1 MFLLLEYSP
10 LVAFGVGYW
19 LGGIYVATISLMVAV
34 TLMLAIIW
42 LWKRRV
48 TTMNVISTVLVLVF
62 GSATLLLHNVRFIQW
77 KPSVFLWLLGAA
89 FFGSVFI
96 GAQPLAQ
103 RMLQP
108 VVGDAR
114 VDRRAWLKVNATS
127 VVFCVSAGIANLLVA
142 YRASEA
148 TWVKVKLLGLPGA
161 MFLLMLAQVWW
172 LLNLN
177 RGDTEK

>member
-10 LVAFGVGYW
+10 LIAFAAGYW
-19 LGGIYVATISLMVAV
+19 LGGIYVATVSLMVAM

-62 GSATLLLHNVRFIQW
+62 GSATLLLHNARFIQW

-89 FFGSVFI
+89 FLGSVFI

-108 VVGDAR
+108 VLGDAQ
-114 VDRRAWLKVNATS
+114 VDRRSWLKVNATS
-127 VVFCVSAGIANLLVA
+127 VVFCLVAGFANLLVA

-148 TWVKVKLLGLPGA
+148 TWVKVKVFGLTGA
-161 MFLLMLAQVWW
+161 MFLFLLAQVWW
-172 LLNLN
+172 LLSMN
-177 RGDTEK
+177 RGDTRK

>member
-10 LVAFGVGYW
+10 LIAFAVGYW
-19 LGGIYVATISLMVAV
+19 LGGMYVATGTLMVAMP
-34 TLMLAIIW
+34 LMLAIVW

-48 TTMNVISTVLVLVF
+48 STMNMVSTALVLAL
-62 GSATLLLHNVRFIQW
+62 GSLTLLLHNARFMQW

-89 FFGSVFI
+89 FLGSAFI

-103 RMLQP
+103 RILQP
-108 VVGDAR
+108 VIGDTQ

-127 VVFCVSAGIANLLVA
+127 VAFCLLAGCVNLLVA

-148 TWVKVKLLGLPGA
+148 TWVKVKVFGLTAA
-161 MFLLMLAQVWW
+161 MFLFLLAQVWW
-172 LLNLN
+172 LLSLN
-177 RGDTEK
+177 RGETKK

>member
-10 LVAFGVGYW
+10 LIAFAVGYW
-19 LGGIYVATISLMVAV
+19 LGGIYVATKSLMVAM
-34 TLMLAIIW
+34 TLMLAIVW

-48 TTMNVISTVLVLVF
+48 TTINVVSTVLVLVL
-62 GSATLLLHNVRFIQW
+62 GSATLLLHNARFIQW
-77 KPSVFLWLLGAA
+77 KPSVLLWLVGAA
-89 FFGSVFI
+89 FLGSVFI

-108 VVGDAR
+108 VIGDVQ
-114 VDRRAWLKVNATS
+114 VDRRSWLKVNATTI
-127 VVFCVSAGIANLLVA
+127 VFCVLAGFANLLVA

-148 TWVKVKLLGLPGA
+148 TWVKVKVFGLTGA

-172 LLNLN
+172 LLSLN
-177 RGDTEK
+177 RGDTQK

>member
-1 MFLLLEYSP
+1 M
-10 LVAFGVGYW
+10 
-19 LGGIYVATISLMVAV
+19 SLMVAM

-48 TTMNVISTVLVLVF
+48 TTMNVVSTVLVLVF
-62 GSATLLLHNVRFIQW
+62 GSATLLLHNARFIQW

-89 FFGSVFI
+89 FLGSVFI

-108 VVGDAR
+108 VIGDAQ

-127 VVFCVSAGIANLLVA
+127 VAILRAG
-142 YRASEA
+142 RHSP
-148 TWVKVKLLGLPGA
+148 TWWWPTGPAKPPG
-161 MFLLMLAQVWW
+161 
-172 LLNLN
+172 
-177 RGDTEK
+177 